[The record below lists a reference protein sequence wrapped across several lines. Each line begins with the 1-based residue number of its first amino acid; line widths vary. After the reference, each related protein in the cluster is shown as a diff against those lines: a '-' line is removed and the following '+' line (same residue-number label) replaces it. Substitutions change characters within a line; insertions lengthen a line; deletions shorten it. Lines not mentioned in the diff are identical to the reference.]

1 MLLVKMG
8 PGPTLLRNVQFYIL
22 FWYVGVRGRDL
33 MRRRFHQHGVPAPFR
48 VTQMYISSYEY
59 DHFGVGAGKALR
71 AALVILLKRIRSRP
85 LPQCAKT

>member
-1 MLLVKMG
+1 MG
-8 PGPTLLRNVQFYIL
+8 PGPHFVAKCLILQYVWYI
-22 FWYVGVRGRDL
+22 GVRGRDL